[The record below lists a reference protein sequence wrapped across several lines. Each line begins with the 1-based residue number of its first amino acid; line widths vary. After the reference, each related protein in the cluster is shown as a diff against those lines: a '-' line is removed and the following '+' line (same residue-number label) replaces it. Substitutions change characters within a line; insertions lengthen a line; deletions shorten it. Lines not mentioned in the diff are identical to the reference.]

1 MTSPSLPPP
10 DTCPAGAQT
19 PERPTPSPAVPLAGI
34 VPPLATPLLAP
45 DRLDIDGLE
54 RLINH
59 LVAGGVHGLFIL
71 GTTGEGPSLSQPLR
85 RELVSSAIAV
95 AAGRLPVLV
104 GISDAAIA
112 DSLALAHHAADA
124 GAAAVVAAPPFYF
137 PASQDQLGGW
147 ARELAARTP
156 LPLLLYNMPEMV
168 KTVIEPVTLAGL
180 ADCEQIVGL
189 KDSGGDLATFAAYAE
204 VCRRQRPDWGL
215 FIGPELLYPDAH
227 RLGATGAVPGGA
239 NVLPAVFVELHAAL
253 HRGDPAA
260 VARLIATAQQLSAI
274 YTVSP
279 DPGQVIVGIKAALL
293 TLGICGD
300 ATASPFSPLPPA
312 DIARVWDIVSSLLPT
327 AAGGDSPG
335 NSPRQQAEPHTEASV
350 PAAPVE
356 PREGKLG

>member
-1 MTSPSLPPP
+1 MTSDLLRPSHTALP
-10 DTCPAGAQT
+10 TQPAREQRQLST
-19 PERPTPSPAVPLAGI
+19 TVPLAGI
-34 VPPLATPLLAP
+34 VPPLVTPLLAP
-45 DRLDIDGLE
+45 DRLDINGLE

-85 RELVSSAIAV
+85 RELVRHAITFS
-95 AAGRLPVLV
+95 AGRLPVLV
-104 GISDAAIA
+104 GVSDAAFT
-112 DSLALAHHAADA
+112 DSLALAHHAADE

-137 PASQDQLGGW
+137 PVSQEQLAGW
-147 ARELAARTP
+147 ARDLATRSP

-168 KTVIEPVTLAGL
+168 KTVIEPETLKGL
-180 ADCEQIVGL
+180 ADCDQIVGL

-215 FIGPELLYPDAH
+215 FIGPELLYSEAH

-239 NVLPAVFVELHAAL
+239 NVLPAVFVKLYAAL
-253 HRGDPAA
+253 HRGDTAT
-260 VARLIATAQQLSAI
+260 VARLTATARELAAI

-279 DPGQVIVGIKAALL
+279 APGQVIVGIKAALL

-312 DIARVWDIVSSLLPT
+312 DIARVWDIISSLLLPD
-327 AAGGDSPG
+327 AAGG
-335 NSPRQQAEPHTEASV
+335 ASRSEW
-350 PAAPVE
+350 AQ
-356 PREGKLG
+356 R